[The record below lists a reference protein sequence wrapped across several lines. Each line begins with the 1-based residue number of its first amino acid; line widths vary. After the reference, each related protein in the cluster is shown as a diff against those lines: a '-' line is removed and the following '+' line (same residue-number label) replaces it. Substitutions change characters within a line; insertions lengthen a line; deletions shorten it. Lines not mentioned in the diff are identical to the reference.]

1 MFNAIRRGNVGAR
14 GSPCE
19 TLLEYIK
26 EHINQRNCFV
36 QPYFF
41 ETYRYT
47 SGKSLYLSLVRIR
60 YGLSLSVEESE
71 ALNTLKTMFLQTK
84 KVVQKPL
91 RYDIYSWTKKGR
103 DVRKCLKEEEQKN

>member
-1 MFNAIRRGNVGAR
+1 MKGCKNNLFNAIRRGNVGAR

-71 ALNTLKTMFLQTK
+71 ALNTLKTLFLQTK
-84 KVVQKPL
+84 KSYKSPLGMIYIHGQK
-91 RYDIYSWTKKGR
+91 RGGM
-103 DVRKCLKEEEQKN
+103 